1 MDEKLAEKQHQKGK
15 LYVEERLALLFD
27 DQKYT
32 EITRPEERDG
42 VYICEGLVS
51 GRKVVAAAQDF
62 TYKGGTLGL
71 KHGQNIAMALD
82 RAMRKKCPFI
92 ALNDSGGARI
102 QEGIDALAGYGGI
115 FYRNTRASGRIPQI
129 SMILGPCAGGAVY
142 SPGITDFIFM
152 TDKISQMFI
161 TGPTVIHAVTGETIT
176 GEALGGTVMHGANSG
191 VAHVCTE
198 TEQECFEQLRR
209 MMALLPSNCR
219 DRRLHCREEVGAPSF
234 DFQMPEEAH
243 RGYDIGSVIGSI
255 FDVDSFMELQ
265 PDFAKSIVI
274 GLARLGGETV
284 GIIANQPR
292 YMAGVLDCNSSDK
305 AARFVRFCD
314 AFRIPII
321 TFTDVPGYLPGI
333 AQEQAG
339 IIRHGAKLLYAF
351 SEATVPKINVILHKA
366 YGGAYIAMNSIH
378 IGADCV
384 FSWPGAEVAV
394 MGEQG
399 AVEIL
404 YAREIRNMDS
414 QQARA
419 FLDEKAE
426 EYRRDVMNTRL
437 GLSRG
442 YITAEIR
449 PEETRDKLIEQLN
462 RLGAKAAI
470 RRIIARRRHGN
481 IPL

>member
-1 MDEKLAEKQHQKGK
+1 MDAKLVEKQHKKGK
-15 LYVEERLALLFD
+15 LYVEERLQLLFD
-27 DQKYT
+27 NHSYEELT
-32 EITRPEERDG
+32 TPETRDG
-42 VYICEGLVS
+42 VYVCEGMVS
-51 GRKVVAAAQDF
+51 GKRVVVAAQDF

-71 KHGQNIAMALD
+71 KHGQNIAMGLD

-92 ALNDSGGARI
+92 SMNDSGGARI
-102 QEGIDALAGYGGI
+102 QEGIDALSGYGDI
-115 FYRNTRASGRIPQI
+115 FYRNVKASGRIPQI

-152 TDKISQMFI
+152 TEKISQMFI
-161 TGPTVIHAVTGETIT
+161 TGPKVIHAVTGESIT

-191 VAHVCTE
+191 VASFCTD
-198 TEQECFEQLRR
+198 TELECFMAVRR
-209 MMALLPSNCR
+209 LVSMIPSNCR
-219 DRRLHCREEVGAPSF
+219 DRRLKCYVDANAPIF
-234 DFQMPEEAH
+234 KFEMPEDSH
-243 RGYDIGSVIGSI
+243 RGYDISEIIANI
-255 FDVDSFMELQ
+255 FDVKSFMELQ
-265 PDFAKSIVI
+265 PDFAKSVMI
-274 GLARLGGETV
+274 GFARLGGETV

-292 YMAGVLDCNSSDK
+292 HMAGVLDCNSSDK

-314 AFRIPII
+314 AFRIPIV

-366 YGGAYIAMNSIH
+366 YGGAYIAMNSAH

-404 YAREIRNMDS
+404 YARETRSMDA

-426 EYRRDVMNTRL
+426 QYRREVMNTRL
-437 GLSRG
+437 GLKRG

-449 PEETRDKLIEQLN
+449 PEETRDRLIEALN
-462 RLGAKAAI
+462 RMGYRPAI
-470 RRIIARRRHGN
+470 RRMIARRRHGN

>member
-1 MDEKLAEKQHQKGK
+1 MNASLVEKQHKKGK
-15 LYVEERLALLFD
+15 LHVEERLQLLFD
-27 DQKYT
+27 GHNYT
-32 EITRPEERDG
+32 EITTPEDRDG
-42 VYICEGLVS
+42 VYVCKGQ
-51 GRKVVAAAQDF
+51 VAGKPVIVAAQDF
-62 TYKGGTLGL
+62 TYRGGTLGQ
-71 KHGQNIAMALD
+71 KHGENIARALD
-82 RAMRKKCPFI
+82 IAIRKKCPFI
-92 ALNDSGGARI
+92 SINDSGGARI
-102 QEGIDALAGYGGI
+102 QEGIDALAGYGSI
-115 FYRNTRASGRIPQI
+115 FHRNVKASGRIPQI

-152 TDKISQMFI
+152 TEKISQMFI
-161 TGPTVIHAVTGETIT
+161 TGPKVIHAVTGETIT
-176 GEALGGTVMHGANSG
+176 GEALGGTIMHGANSG
-191 VAHVCTE
+191 VAHVCTD
-198 TEQECFEQLRR
+198 TELECFTAVRR
-209 MMALLPSNCR
+209 LMRMLPSNCR
-219 DRRLHCREEVGAPSF
+219 DRRLHCYVDRDAPTF
-234 DFQMPEEAH
+234 RFQMPEDTH
-243 RGYDIGSVIGSI
+243 RGYDVRDIITSI
-255 FDVDSFMELQ
+255 FDVRSFMELQ
-265 PDFAKSIVI
+265 PDFARSIVI

-284 GIIANQPR
+284 GIISNQPKT
-292 YMAGVLDCNSSDK
+292 MAGVLDCNSSDK

-351 SEATVPKINVILHKA
+351 SEATVPKINIIVHKA

-404 YAREIRNMDS
+404 YARETRDMDS
-414 QQARA
+414 QEARR
-419 FLDEKAE
+419 FLDEKAA

-437 GLSRG
+437 GLAHG
-442 YITAEIR
+442 YIHAQIR
-449 PEETRDKLIEQLN
+449 PEETRDRLIEQLN
-462 RLGAKAAI
+462 KLGAKAVI
-470 RRIIARRRHGN
+470 RRIIARRKHGN

>member
-1 MDEKLAEKQHQKGK
+1 MDTRLADKQHKKGK
-15 LYVEERLALLFD
+15 LYVEERLRLLFD
-27 DQKYT
+27 DQQYEELT
-32 EITRPEERDG
+32 TPETRDG
-42 VYICEGLVS
+42 VYVCEGRVS
-51 GRKVVAAAQDF
+51 GKRVIVAAQDF

-71 KHGQNIAMALD
+71 RHGRNIAMGLD
-82 RAMRKKCPFI
+82 RAMRRKCPFI
-92 ALNDSGGARI
+92 SINDSGGARI
-102 QEGIDALAGYGGI
+102 QEGIDALCGYGDI

-142 SPGITDFIFM
+142 SPGITDFVFM
-152 TDKISQMFI
+152 TEKISQMFI
-161 TGPTVIHAVTGETIT
+161 TGPKVIHAVTGETIT

-191 VAHVCTE
+191 VAHLCTD
-198 TEQECFEQLRR
+198 TELECFMAVRR
-209 MMALLPSNCR
+209 LVGMIPSNCR
-219 DRRLHCREEVGAPSF
+219 DRRLHCYVDMNAPAF
-234 DFQMPEEAH
+234 RFKMPEDAH
-243 RGYDIGSVIGSI
+243 KGYDIHEIIDNI
-255 FDVDSFMELQ
+255 FDVRSFMELQ
-265 PDFAKSIVI
+265 PDFARSVVI
-274 GLARLGGETV
+274 GLAKLGGETV

-292 YMAGVLDCNSSDK
+292 CMAGVLDCNSSDK

-314 AFRIPII
+314 AFRIPIV

-351 SEATVPKINVILHKA
+351 SEATVPKVNVILHKA
-366 YGGAYIAMNSIH
+366 YGGAYIAMNSAH

-404 YAREIRNMDS
+404 YAREVRSMDS

-419 FLDEKAE
+419 FLDEKAAQ
-426 EYRRDVMNTRL
+426 YRRDVMNNRL
-437 GLSRG
+437 GLRRG

-449 PEETRDKLIEQLN
+449 PEDTRDRLIEQLN
-462 RLGAKAAI
+462 RLGYKAAI
-470 RRIIARRRHGN
+470 RRIIAWRRHGN

>member
-1 MDEKLAEKQHQKGK
+1 MDAKLVEKQHQKGK

-27 DQKYT
+27 DQRYHELT
-32 EITRPEERDG
+32 EPDERDG
-42 VYICEGLVS
+42 VYICEGRVS
-51 GRKVVAAAQDF
+51 GKRVIVAAQDF

-71 KHGQNIAMALD
+71 KHGQNIAAALD

-92 ALNDSGGARI
+92 AMNDSGGARI
-102 QEGIDALAGYGGI
+102 QEGIDALAGYGEI
-115 FYRNTRASGRIPQI
+115 FYRNVKASGRIPQI

-152 TDKISQMFI
+152 SDKISQMFI
-161 TGPTVIHAVTGETIT
+161 TGPKVIHAVTGETINA
-176 GEALGGTVMHGANSG
+176 EALGGTAMHGANSG
-191 VAHVCTE
+191 VAHVCTQ
-198 TEQECFEQLRR
+198 TEQQCIGEVRR
-209 MMALLPSNCR
+209 LIGMIPSNCR
-219 DRRLHCREEVGAPSF
+219 DRRLHCYPDSRDPIF
-234 DFQMPEEAH
+234 NFQMPEDAH
-243 RGYDIGSVIGSI
+243 HGYDIGSVISSI

-274 GLARLGGETV
+274 GLAKLGGETV

-351 SEATVPKINVILHKA
+351 SEATTPKINLILHKA
-366 YGGAYIAMNSIH
+366 YGGAYIAMNSAH
-378 IGADCV
+378 IGADRV

-404 YAREIRNMDS
+404 CAKEVRGMDAGEKRDYLAR
-414 QQARA
+414 
-419 FLDEKAE
+419 KAA
-426 EYRRDVMNTRL
+426 EYRRDVMNDRL
-437 GLSRG
+437 GLQRG
-442 YITAEIR
+442 YIDEEIM
-449 PEETRDKLIEQLN
+449 PEHTRDRLMAELN
-462 RLGAKAAI
+462 RLGPRSSL
-470 RRIIARRRHGN
+470 RRAFRRHGN

>member
-1 MDEKLAEKQHQKGK
+1 MNKNLVERQHKKGK
-15 LYVEERLALLFD
+15 LFVEERLQLLFD
-27 DQKYT
+27 NHQYT
-32 EITRPEERDG
+32 ELTTPEDRDG
-42 VYICEGLVS
+42 VYVCEGQVS
-51 GRKVVAAAQDF
+51 GKRVVVAAQDF
-62 TYKGGTLGL
+62 TFKGGTLGL
-71 KHGQNIAMALD
+71 KHGKNIAMGLD

-92 ALNDSGGARI
+92 AMNDSGGARI
-102 QEGIDALAGYGGI
+102 QEGIDALSGYGDI

-142 SPGITDFIFM
+142 SPGISDFIFM
-152 TDKISQMFI
+152 TEKISQMFI
-161 TGPTVIHAVTGETIT
+161 TGPKVIHAVTGETIT

-191 VAHVCTE
+191 VAHVCTD
-198 TEQECFEQLRR
+198 TELECFVEVRR
-209 MMALLPSNCR
+209 LIGMIPSNCR
-219 DRRLHCREEVGAPSF
+219 DRRLHCYVDRDAPTF
-234 DFQMPEEAH
+234 TFEMPEDSH
-243 RGYDIGSVIGSI
+243 RGYDIVQIIASI
-255 FDVDSFMELQ
+255 FDVRSFMELQ

-284 GIIANQPR
+284 GIIANQPC

-314 AFRIPII
+314 AFRIPIV

-339 IIRHGAKLLYAF
+339 IIRHGAKLLYAC
-351 SEATVPKINVILHKA
+351 SEATVPKVNVILHKA
-366 YGGAYIAMNSIH
+366 YGGAYIAMNSMN

-404 YAREIRNMDS
+404 YARQIQDMDS
-414 QQARA
+414 QEARK

-426 EYRRDVMNTRL
+426 EYRREVMNTRL
-437 GLSRG
+437 GLEHG

-462 RLGAKAAI
+462 KLGAKAML

>member
-1 MDEKLAEKQHQKGK
+1 MDKSLVDKQHKKGK
-15 LYVEERLALLFD
+15 LYVEERLQLLFD
-27 DQKYT
+27 DHQYLELT
-32 EITRPEERDG
+32 TPEDRDG
-42 VYICEGLVS
+42 VYVCEGQVS
-51 GRKVVAAAQDF
+51 GKRVIVAAQDF
-62 TYKGGTLGL
+62 TYHGGTLGQ
-71 KHGQNIAMALD
+71 KHGRNIAKALD
-82 RAMRKKCPFI
+82 RAIRKKCPFI

-102 QEGIDALAGYGGI
+102 QEGIDALSGYGDI
-115 FYRNTRASGRIPQI
+115 FFRNVKASGRVPQI

-161 TGPTVIHAVTGETIT
+161 TGPKVIHAVTGETIT

-191 VAHVCTE
+191 VAHYCADTE
-198 TEQECFEQLRR
+198 LECFLAVHRLVG
-209 MMALLPSNCR
+209 MIPSNCR
-219 DRRLHCREEVGAPSF
+219 DRRLHCYVDVDAPDFS
-234 DFQMPEEAH
+234 FQMPEESNK
-243 RGYDIGSVIGSI
+243 GYDIGQIISSI
-255 FDVDSFMELQ
+255 FDVRSFMELQ
-265 PDFAKSIVI
+265 PDYARSVVI
-274 GLARLGGETV
+274 GLAKLGGETV

-292 YMAGVLDCNSSDK
+292 VMAGVLDCNSSDK

-351 SEATVPKINVILHKA
+351 SEATVPKVNVILHKA

-404 YAREIRNMDS
+404 YARETRHMDS
-414 QQARA
+414 QEARK
-419 FLDEKAE
+419 FLDQKAA
-426 EYRRDVMNTRL
+426 EYRREVMNTRL
-437 GLSRG
+437 GLERG

-449 PEETRDKLIEQLN
+449 PEETRDRLIEQLN
-462 RLGAKAAI
+462 RLGAKAVI
-470 RRIIARRRHGN
+470 RRIIARRRHRN

>member
-1 MDEKLAEKQHQKGK
+1 MNKSLVEKQHKKGK
-15 LYVEERLALLFD
+15 LFVEERLQLLFD
-27 DQKYT
+27 DHQYT
-32 EITRPEERDG
+32 ELTTPEDRDG
-42 VYICEGLVS
+42 VYVCEGQVS
-51 GRKVVAAAQDF
+51 GKRVVVAAQDF
-62 TYKGGTLGL
+62 TFKGGTLGL
-71 KHGQNIAMALD
+71 KHGKNIAMGLD

-92 ALNDSGGARI
+92 AINDSGGARI
-102 QEGIDALAGYGGI
+102 QEGIDALSGYGDI

-152 TDKISQMFI
+152 TEKISQMFI
-161 TGPTVIHAVTGETIT
+161 TGPKVIHAVTGETIT

-191 VAHVCTE
+191 VAHVCTD
-198 TEQECFEQLRR
+198 TELECFVEVRR
-209 MMALLPSNCR
+209 LIGMIPSNCR
-219 DRRLHCREEVGAPSF
+219 DRRLHCYVDRDAPSF
-234 DFQMPEEAH
+234 SFQMPEDSH
-243 RGYDIGSVIGSI
+243 KGYDIAEIIASI
-255 FDVDSFMELQ
+255 FDVRSFMELQ
-265 PDFAKSIVI
+265 PDFAKSIVV

-314 AFRIPII
+314 AFRIPIV

-351 SEATVPKINVILHKA
+351 SEATVPKVNVILHKA
-366 YGGAYIAMNSIH
+366 YGGAYIAMNSMH

-404 YAREIRNMDS
+404 YARQTRDMDS
-414 QQARA
+414 QQARQ

-426 EYRRDVMNTRL
+426 EYRREVMNTRL
-437 GLSRG
+437 GLERG

-449 PEETRDKLIEQLN
+449 PEETRDRLIEQLN
-462 RLGAKAAI
+462 KLGAKAML
-470 RRIIARRRHGN
+470 RRIVARRRHGN

>member
-1 MDEKLAEKQHQKGK
+1 MDQSLVEKQHKKGK

-27 DQKYT
+27 DQQYT
-32 EITRPEERDG
+32 ELTTPEDRDG
-42 VYICEGLVS
+42 VYICEGRVF
-51 GRKVVAAAQDF
+51 GKRVVVAAQDF
-62 TYKGGTLGL
+62 TFKGGTLGL
-71 KHGQNIAMALD
+71 RHGKNIAMGLD
-82 RAMRKKCPFI
+82 RAMRKKCPFVSI
-92 ALNDSGGARI
+92 NDSGGARI
-102 QEGIDALAGYGGI
+102 QEGIDALAGYGDI
-115 FYRNTRASGRIPQI
+115 FFRNTKASGRIPQI

-152 TDKISQMFI
+152 TEKISQMFI
-161 TGPTVIHAVTGETIT
+161 TGPKVIHAVTGESIT

-191 VAHVCTE
+191 VAHICTD
-198 TEQECFEQLRR
+198 TELECFMEVRR
-209 MMALLPSNCR
+209 LIGMIPSNCR
-219 DRRLHCREEVGAPSF
+219 ERRLHCYVDMGAPEFS
-234 DFQMPEEAH
+234 FQMPEDNH
-243 RGYDIGSVIGSI
+243 RGYDISEIISSI
-255 FDVDSFMELQ
+255 FDTRSFMELQ
-265 PDFAKSIVI
+265 PDFARSIVI
-274 GLARLGGETV
+274 GLAKLGGETV

-314 AFRIPII
+314 AFRIPIV

-351 SEATVPKINVILHKA
+351 SEATVPKVNVILHKA
-366 YGGAYIAMNSIH
+366 YGGAYIAMNSLH

-404 YAREIRNMDS
+404 YARDVRNMDS

-419 FLDEKAE
+419 FLDQKAE
-426 EYRRDVMNTRL
+426 EYRREVMNTRL
-437 GLSRG
+437 GLKRG

-449 PEETRDKLIEQLN
+449 PEQTRDKLIEQLN
-462 RLGAKAAI
+462 RLSTKAAI
-470 RRIIARRRHGN
+470 RRIVARRRHGN

>member
-1 MDEKLAEKQHQKGK
+1 MDKSLLEKQHRKGK
-15 LYVEERLALLFD
+15 LFVEERLQLLFD
-27 DQKYT
+27 DHQYT
-32 EITRPEERDG
+32 ELTAPEDRDG
-42 VYICEGLVS
+42 VYICEGQVS
-51 GRKVVAAAQDF
+51 GKRVVVAAQDF
-62 TYKGGTLGL
+62 TFRGGTLGL
-71 KHGQNIAMALD
+71 KHGKNIARALD
-82 RAMRKKCPFI
+82 RAIRKKCPFI

-102 QEGIDALAGYGGI
+102 QEGIDALSGYGDI
-115 FYRNTRASGRIPQI
+115 FYRNVKASGRVPQI

-152 TDKISQMFI
+152 TEKVSQMFI
-161 TGPTVIHAVTGETIT
+161 TGPKVIHAVTGETIT

-191 VAHVCTE
+191 VAHVCTD
-198 TEQECFEQLRR
+198 TELECFMEVRR
-209 MMALLPSNCR
+209 LVGMLPSNCR
-219 DRRLHCREEVGAPSF
+219 DRRLHCYVDVDAPTF
-234 DFQMPEEAH
+234 DFQMPDDSH
-243 RGYDIGSVIGSI
+243 KGYDINRIIASI
-255 FDVDSFMELQ
+255 FDVRSFMELQ

-284 GIIANQPR
+284 GIIANQPG

-351 SEATVPKINVILHKA
+351 SEATVPKINIILHKA
-366 YGGAYIAMNSIH
+366 YGGAYIAMNSAH
-378 IGADCV
+378 IGADRVYC
-384 FSWPGAEVAV
+384 WPGAEVAV

-404 YAREIRNMDS
+404 YARDTRDMDS
-414 QQARA
+414 QQARQ
-419 FLDEKAE
+419 FLDEKAA
-426 EYRRDVMNTRL
+426 EYRREVMNARL
-437 GLSRG
+437 GLERG
-442 YITAEIR
+442 YIDEEIR
-449 PEETRDKLIEQLN
+449 PEETRNKLIEQLN
-462 RLGAKAAI
+462 RLGARAAI
-470 RRIIARRRHGN
+470 RRIVARRRHGN

>member
-1 MDEKLAEKQHQKGK
+1 MDAKLDEKQHKKGK

-27 DQKYT
+27 DQRY
-32 EITRPEERDG
+32 EELTRPETRDG
-42 VYICEGLVS
+42 VYVCVGQVA
-51 GRKVVAAAQDF
+51 GKRVVAAAQDF

-82 RAMRKKCPFI
+82 RAIRWKCPFI
-92 ALNDSGGARI
+92 SVNDSGGARI
-102 QEGIDALAGYGGI
+102 QEGIDALSGYGDI
-115 FYRNTRASGRIPQI
+115 FFRNVKASGRIPQI

-152 TDKISQMFI
+152 TEKISQK
-161 TGPTVIHAVTGETIT
+161 TIT

-191 VAHVCTE
+191 VAHFCTD
-198 TEQECFEQLRR
+198 TELECFMAVRR
-209 MMALLPSNCR
+209 LVGMIPSNCR
-219 DRRLHCREEVGAPSF
+219 DRRLHCYVDTNAPIF
-234 DFQMPEEAH
+234 RFEMPQDSH
-243 RGYDIGSVIGSI
+243 RGYDISQIIASI
-255 FDVDSFMELQ
+255 FDVRSFMELQ
-265 PDFAKSIVI
+265 PDFAPSIVI

-284 GIIANQPR
+284 GIIANQPKV
-292 YMAGVLDCNSSDK
+292 MAGVLDCNSSDK

-314 AFRIPII
+314 AFRIPIV

-366 YGGAYIAMNSIH
+366 YGGAYIAMNSAH

-384 FSWPGAEVAV
+384 FCWPGAEVAV

-404 YAREIRNMDS
+404 YAREIRSMDS
-414 QQARA
+414 QKAKA
-419 FLDEKAE
+419 FLDEKAAQ
-426 EYRRDVMNTRL
+426 YRRDVMNARL
-437 GLSRG
+437 GLKRG
-442 YITAEIR
+442 YITAQIR
-449 PEETRDKLIEQLN
+449 PEETRDRLIEQLN
-462 RLGAKAAI
+462 KLGYKAAI

>member
-1 MDEKLAEKQHQKGK
+1 MDKSLVEKQHKKGK
-15 LYVEERLALLFD
+15 LYVEERLQLLFD
-27 DQKYT
+27 DQRYT
-32 EITRPEERDG
+32 ELTTPEDRDG
-42 VYICEGLVS
+42 VYVCEGTVS
-51 GRKVVAAAQDF
+51 GKRVIVAAQDF
-62 TYKGGTLGL
+62 TFRGGTLGI
-71 KHGQNIAMALD
+71 KHGKNIAMALD
-82 RAMRKKCPFI
+82 RAIRKKCPFI
-92 ALNDSGGARI
+92 SMNDSGGARI
-102 QEGIDALAGYGGI
+102 QEGIDALSGYGDI
-115 FYRNTRASGRIPQI
+115 FFRNVKASGRVPQI

-152 TDKISQMFI
+152 TDKVSQMFI
-161 TGPTVIHAVTGETIT
+161 TGPKVIQAVTGEIIT
-176 GEALGGTVMHGANSG
+176 AEALGGTVMHGANSG
-191 VAHVCTE
+191 VAHVCTD
-198 TEQECFEQLRR
+198 TELECFMEVRR
-209 MMALLPSNCR
+209 LVGMIPSNCR
-219 DRRLHCREEVGAPSF
+219 DRRLHCYVDVDAPTFS
-234 DFQMPEEAH
+234 FQMPEDSH
-243 RGYDIGSVIGSI
+243 RGYDISQIIASI
-255 FDVDSFMELQ
+255 FDVRSFMELQ

-274 GLARLGGETV
+274 GLAKLGGETV

-333 AQEQAG
+333 DQEQAG

-351 SEATVPKINVILHKA
+351 SEATVPKINIILHKA
-366 YGGAYIAMNSIH
+366 YGGAYIAMNSAH

-404 YAREIRNMDS
+404 YARQTRHMDS
-414 QQARA
+414 QQARQ
-419 FLDEKAE
+419 FLNEKAA
-426 EYRRDVMNTRL
+426 EYRRDVMNNRL
-437 GLSRG
+437 GLERG
-442 YITAEIR
+442 YIDAEIR

-462 RLGAKAAI
+462 RLGTKAVI